1 MQTKKMERIVM
12 TTKPKGVM
20 IKGMDMPENCKSGAV
35 YGPGV
40 VECWR
45 CNRIDNPFYYKTF
58 C

>member
-1 MQTKKMERIVM
+1 M